1 MTYNVFDGTLN
12 LTLYS
17 PWSVRCLFVLLLF
30 LLLQLMPLVFIM
42 RDSDV
47 IC

>member
-17 PWSVRCLFVLLLF
+17 PWSVHCLFV
-30 LLLQLMPLVFIM
+30 LLQLMPLVFIM